1 MKLSTAIA
9 ILTFLSF
16 AYSSSAQ
23 YYRTTVLGN
32 SPKNL
37 NKERVNVKLDTDPS
51 WTTIFGTTT
60 TPQWSTI
67 QTLPFTFV
75 FNGSPVNSYKVSSTG
90 VLTFSTAATSVPGS
104 TPSALPSASIPNNS
118 ICLWG
123 LQPTDNW
130 SFISY
135 KTFGNPG
142 NRQYWV
148 TFSFCATGAIKLSTW
163 SMVLEEGSNNIYLV
177 DQWNGAGG
185 ASALSVGIQINS
197 SLAFSDPL
205 SPSVTVTSGYDFTM
219 ADDLYHRF
227 SPGVRPQTDIEFIDF
242 KMPYYV
248 TPGNKTIEGT
258 VHNVGTN
265 PVTTLTVTWNDGS
278 GLVSE
283 NLNVNIAPNS
293 TYSFTCTNQWNAQA
307 SPQTL
312 LTLTVTTTADSNPS
326 NNGYEKPVTVLD
338 FVPQKYVVVEERTGT
353 WCGWCPRGA
362 VGMGHLE
369 QEPQFIGVAVHSG
382 DPMEVQNYDFLIGT
396 YMEGGGFPGAMFD
409 RDNESNFNG
418 GIGTLLTE
426 FNTRRAYAAPC
437 EVKNLSFNFNSS
449 TNEITVLG
457 ETEWFGNIHGDYR
470 LSCVIVEDDV
480 IGTTA
485 GWFQANAY
493 AGGSNGT
500 QQFPSNVNNG
510 FNFATAQN
518 PANPTGFGGYDHVAR
533 YLSRGD
539 LLGDPNSLPTGE
551 VPMGT
556 YSYTFDPIPASVVKN
571 MDKAQVIVMIVNKYT
586 GDILNAKKISLKPTP
601 PSANF
606 TATGKVGC
614 APLTVQFNNASSFNT
629 TTFLWQFAGGTPASS
644 TLANPSVQYTTPG
657 VYSVSLIASNSAG
670 SSTVTQQNFVTVLA
684 PPAAGFIPNING
696 STVSLSNT
704 STNATS
710 YSWNFGDGNTNATNS
725 PSHVYATDGVYTI
738 TLTASNNCGTTTST
752 QTVTI
757 LTPPT
762 ANFTATGNIACA
774 PMAVQ
779 FNNTSSSNATAFNWQ
794 FAGGSPATSISA
806 NPSVVYSTPGTYA
819 VTLTVSN
826 GAGSATET
834 RTGFVIV
841 NSTPGAAFS
850 TSVVGANV
858 EFTNTTTQASSYSW
872 AFGDGTT
879 NTGANPTHTYI
890 ADGIYTITLTA
901 ANNCGTAVSTATV
914 VIQTPP
920 NAGFSVTSNT
930 GCAPLTATFTNTSSS
945 NATDF
950 LWQFPGGEPSSSTQ
964 PNPTVVYATPG
975 IYNAVLTASNGVGS
989 TTATQTNIVVVNG
1002 TPTPD
1007 FIFQTGGLSA
1017 IFTNQSTNAT
1027 TYLWSFGDNSTSTEA
1042 SPVHT
1047 YATTGTYIVNLVTIN
1062 ACGINEVVD
1071 TVSIVGSAPVAS
1083 FTIGGAGTVQGC
1095 SPLTVQFQDASVGNP
1110 TAWSW
1115 VFEGGTPSTSTDQNP
1130 MVTYAVAG
1138 SYQVIL
1144 TATNV
1149 FGFNAVS
1156 QEGVVKILADPQALF
1171 TYNTLGGKVNFTNT
1185 SVGATTYSWDFGD
1198 GTTSTDTNPTHNY
1211 TADGIYTTTL
1221 TAANNCGTVVSTAAT
1236 VVIQTPPNAGFTV
1249 TGNTGCAPLTA
1260 TFTNTSSSN
1269 ATDFLWQFPG
1279 GEPSS
1284 STQPNPTIVY
1294 ATPGTYNAVL
1304 TASNGAG
1311 STTATQ
1317 TNIVVINGTPTPDFI
1332 FQTGG
1337 LSAIFTNQSTNA
1349 TTYLW
1354 SFGDNS
1360 TSTDV
1365 SPAHT
1370 YASTGTYTVTLVSIN
1385 ECGTNEVVKTVSI
1398 VGTAPV
1404 ASFTIGGAG
1413 TVQGCAPLTVQFQDA
1428 SVGSPTA
1435 WSWSFEGGTPPTS
1448 TAQNPMVTY
1457 AVAGSYQVIL
1467 TATNV
1472 FGSNAVSQ
1480 EGAVE
1485 VLEDPQALFTYDT
1498 LDGTVNFANNSV
1510 GTTTYYWDFGD
1521 GSPASTEVNPSHT
1534 YAQNGSY
1541 TVVLTA
1547 TNACGVAKY
1556 TQEIIYITTGTGEA
1570 DWVQSFRLYPNPN
1583 TGLFYIELNGL
1594 PQDEVELVLCNTLGQ
1609 IIRMETVDFGSGQL
1623 RKELRY
1629 EDLASGYYMLAIRS
1643 DANILQARV
1652 IVTK

>member
-614 APLTVQFNNASSFNT
+614 APLTVQFNNASSFNA

-710 YSWNFGDGNTNATNS
+710 YSWN
-725 PSHVYATDGVYTI
+725 
-738 TLTASNNCGTTTST
+738 
-752 QTVTI
+752 
-757 LTPPT
+757 
-762 ANFTATGNIACA
+762 
-774 PMAVQ
+774 
-779 FNNTSSSNATAFNWQ
+779 
-794 FAGGSPATSISA
+794 
-806 NPSVVYSTPGTYA
+806 
-819 VTLTVSN
+819 
-826 GAGSATET
+826 
-834 RTGFVIV
+834 
-841 NSTPGAAFS
+841 
-850 TSVVGANV
+850 
-858 EFTNTTTQASSYSW
+858 
-872 AFGDGTT
+872 FGDGTT

-1156 QEGVVKILADPQALF
+1156 QEGVVKVLADPQALF

-1294 ATPGTYNAVL
+1294 ATPGIYNAVL